1 MSIYIYI
8 CIQSMCR
15 RVRTHDP
22 NAICMVD
29 SARDTLGF
37 RNTIC
42 WQSLENIIPHIVKSC
57 AAQKSSRSGAVGHP
71 KYTFTSPKYTF
82 MFWHHESTLFPGLST
97 IFLKGTES
105 NGAGVTLFFGLS
117 ENAYSST
124 LFRRLST
131 LFRKDAPAG

>member
-1 MSIYIYI
+1 
-8 CIQSMCR
+8 MCR
-15 RVRTHDP
+15 RVNIRTHDP

-97 IFLKGTES
+97 
-105 NGAGVTLFFGLS
+105 LF
-117 ENAYSST
+117 
-124 LFRRLST
+124 
-131 LFRKDAPAG
+131 